1 MNEFLS
7 LLNDANTQWVIMSTF
22 LLGLS
27 SGVLGSFA
35 LLRKQSL
42 IGDAMAHAALPGIC
56 VMFLIIGSKSIGLF
70 MVGAVI
76 AGLLASFCIYYITNN
91 SRIKEETAIG
101 LILSVFFGFGIVLL
115 TYIQHNANANQSGL
129 DDFLFGQAASLV
141 GEDVKVMAIVS
152 TILLVITALLFK
164 EFKLLSFDPEFG
176 KGIGLP
182 AGFLNFLLMVL
193 IVGAVVIGLQAV
205 GIILMAAMLITPAI
219 AARFWVEKLSSMVI
233 VAGLFGGIS
242 GIFGTLISTLAFSM
256 PTGPLIVLAATI
268 LFIISMLFAPKR
280 GLLMKMYNHI
290 RLKKKL
296 QRHKIVLSLYSE
308 LETLYKSRF
317 NKQLLEGIH
326 LEKICSRSG
335 FSERLTLKTLLML
348 QKEKLVSNMD
358 DNWSLTDLGL
368 SYAYEGTLDQRLWE
382 IFLMYEMKYASSKGE
397 FTSIHFTKQMNK
409 QTVAE
414 LKELLHS
421 HGLHPELTN
430 DAYITVKNTV
440 LSKQKS
446 LKAKGAMSHE

>member
-1 MNEFLS
+1 MSEFFS

-56 VMFLIIGSKSIGLF
+56 VMFLLIGSKSIGLF

-76 AGLLASFCIYYITNN
+76 SGLLASFCIYYITNN

-256 PTGPLIVLAATI
+256 PTGPLIVIAATI

-280 GLLMKMYNHI
+280 GLLMKSYHHL

-296 QRHKIVLSLYSE
+296 QRQKIILSLYSE
-308 LETLYKSRF
+308 LETLYKNRF
-317 NKQLLEGIH
+317 NKQLLEGIAI
-326 LEKICSRSG
+326 EKICSRSG
-335 FSERLTLKTLLML
+335 FSERLAVSTLQKL
-348 QKEKLVSNMD
+348 QKEKLVSHPEG
-358 DNWSLTDLGL
+358 NWSLTELGL
-368 SYAYEGTLDQRLWE
+368 NYAYEGTLDQRLWE
-382 IFLMYEMKYASSKGE
+382 LYLMYEMKYASTKGE
-397 FTSIHFTKQMNK
+397 YTSIQFSKQMNK
-409 QTVAE
+409 QTVTE
-414 LKELLHS
+414 LTELLHS
-421 HGLHPELTN
+421 HGLNPELTKESYN
-430 DAYITVKNTV
+430 TVKNAV
-440 LSKQKS
+440 LSKRKA
-446 LKAKGAMSHE
+446 LNAKGAISHE

>member
-1 MNEFLS
+1 MSAMNEFIEI
-7 LLNDANTQWVIMSTF
+7 LLDANTQWVLMSTF

-56 VMFLIIGSKSIGLF
+56 VMFLIVGSKSIGLF

-76 AGLLASFCIYYITNN
+76 AGLLASFCIHYITSH
-91 SRIKEETAIG
+91 SRIKEETSIG

-115 TYIQHNANANQSGL
+115 TYIQHGANANQSGL

-141 GEDVKVMAIVS
+141 GEDVKVMAIVATS
-152 TILLVITALLFK
+152 LLLITALLFK

-182 AGFLNFLLMVL
+182 AGLLNFLLMVL

-242 GIFGTLISTLAFSM
+242 GILGTLISTLAFSM
-256 PTGPLIVLAATI
+256 PTGPLIVIAATV

-280 GLLMKMYNHI
+280 GLLMKVVSHLQ
-290 RLKKKL
+290 LKKKL
-296 QRHKIVLSLYSE
+296 QRQKLLLSLYSE
-308 LETLYKSRF
+308 LENLYNNRF
-317 NKQLLEGIH
+317 NKQLLEGISVER
-326 LEKICSRSG
+326 LCSRSG
-335 FSERLTLKTLLML
+335 FSDRLVLKVLRSLH
-348 QKEKLVSNMD
+348 KEKLVIKGEDGTWNFTKD
-358 DNWSLTDLGL
+358 GL
-368 SYAYEGTLDQRLWE
+368 NVAYKGTLDQRLWE
-382 IFLMYEMKYASSKGE
+382 
-397 FTSIHFTKQMNK
+397 Q
-409 QTVAE
+409 
-414 LKELLHS
+414 
-421 HGLHPELTN
+421 
-430 DAYITVKNTV
+430 
-440 LSKQKS
+440 
-446 LKAKGAMSHE
+446 